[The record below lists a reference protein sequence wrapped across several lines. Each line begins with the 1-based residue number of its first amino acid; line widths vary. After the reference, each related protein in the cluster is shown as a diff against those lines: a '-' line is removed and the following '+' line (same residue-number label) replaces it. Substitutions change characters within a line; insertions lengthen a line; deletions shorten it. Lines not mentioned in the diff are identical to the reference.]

1 MDLKKILIAAGVIL
15 ACAAV
20 GAWLVGLA
28 NEKIDTGGAD
38 AGLDD
43 WRC

>member
-20 GAWLVGLA
+20 GVWLVGLA
-28 NEKIDTGGAD
+28 NEKLDTGGDD
-38 AGLDD
+38 AKLDD
-43 WRC
+43 LGC